1 MVMVSVSTAP
11 ADTKPHYEDVA
22 SDRARFAYG
31 RSRYPLQ
38 MSRNS
43 WLRADER
50 PTLLFFSSTRSGPA
64 RRMSSLVAWVR
75 VTEKSRLRVLTV
87 DTDRDERIMRALG
100 VNAIPALVLVRGRDE
115 LGRLEGR
122 ATGRQI
128 ERLIRPHVAAK
139 SSH

>member
-1 MVMVSVSTAP
+1 
-11 ADTKPHYEDVA
+11 
-22 SDRARFAYG
+22 
-31 RSRYPLQ
+31 
-38 MSRNS
+38 MSRNA
-43 WLRADER
+43 WLHADER

-75 VTEKSRLRVLTV
+75 VTEKARLRVLTV
-87 DTDRDERIMRALG
+87 DTDRDERLMRALG
-100 VNAIPALVLVRGRDE
+100 VSAIPALVLVRGRDE

-139 SSH
+139 VSR